1 MSTIMN
7 EYSFIA
13 IRGGSE
19 YSGAGYTQVEVFND
33 KHLHKPAKARRPGI
47 RQMSAVSVQAVP
59 SKRTAS
65 KESRRLQLIQA
76 TIQSI
81 AKFGLSD
88 TTVATVSREANLS
101 QGIINLHF
109 QSKER
114 LLVETLEFVT
124 GEYKDTWEKALANA
138 GPSPAERLQALL
150 SVDYDKSVFDRDKI
164 AVWFAFWSETKSRPT
179 YRKLCA
185 ERDRGYDKAVTE
197 LVATIIAE
205 GQYGPLDPE
214 IIANGL
220 SAMAEGLWLDWL
232 VTPREMDRE
241 KARRIVRTYLACL
254 FPRHFAA

>member
-1 MSTIMN
+1 MGIFN
-7 EYSFIA
+7 E
-13 IRGGSE
+13 
-19 YSGAGYTQVEVFND
+19 
-33 KHLHKPAKARRPGI
+33 KHLHSPAAAARPGVS
-47 RQMSAVSVQAVP
+47 RMSAVSVRAAP
-59 SKRTAS
+59 SRRTAS

-88 TTVATVSREANLS
+88 TTIATVSREANLS

-109 QSKER
+109 QTKER
-114 LLVETLEFVT
+114 LLVETLE
-124 GEYKDTWEKALANA
+124 ANA
-138 GPSPAERLQALL
+138 GPSPAARLQALL

-185 ERDRGYDKAVTE
+185 ERDRGYDKVVTE

-214 IIANGL
+214 IIASGL
-220 SAMAEGLWLDWL
+220 AAMTEGLWLDLL
-232 VTPREMDRE
+232 VTPREMNRE
-241 KARRIVRTYLACL
+241 KARKIARTYLSCL